1 MKIEKNVITADK
13 DKVLRRIS
21 DQQEFGKKIYL
32 GYTYYLG
39 GELLDE
45 KLLELPEHYEE
56 IDEPIKKEAEEG
68 LEDEF
73 IEKETVEESTKE

>member
-21 DQQEFGKKIYL
+21 DQQEFGKKIHL
-32 GYTYYLG
+32 GYTYYLD

-56 IDEPIKKEAEEG
+56 IDEPIKKEAE
-68 LEDEF
+68 DEF
-73 IEKETVEESTKE
+73 IEEETMEESTEE

>member
-1 MKIEKNVITADK
+1 MKTENNVITAEEGK
-13 DKVLRRIS
+13 ILRRIS
-21 DQQEFGKKIYL
+21 DQQEFGKKIHL

-39 GELLDE
+39 GELLEE

-56 IDEPIKKEAEEG
+56 IDEPIDEVEEEVEEG

-73 IEKETVEESTKE
+73 IEDDKEN